1 MTEKL
6 YYIDSHTAEFD
17 AKVISCKER
26 KDGFAV
32 VLDRTAFF
40 PEGGGQLGDTG
51 YLNDIRVF
59 DTHEKNNVVSHFTKS
74 ALEVG
79 STVHGK
85 IDWDRRFRFMQNH
98 SGEHIVS
105 GIINKLTGFNNV
117 GFHLGDEVVTID
129 FDGEIS
135 AETLA
140 DVEYRANAAVYEN
153 KNINTYFP
161 TSDELSNYN
170 YRSKLDITENVRIVE
185 VEGYDTCA
193 CCAPH
198 VKKTGEI
205 GIIKLL
211 DTMRHRG
218 GIRINMVC
226 GFRALDD
233 YNTKYSNIAAISAS
247 LSAKQHETAIAVER
261 IKNEMS
267 DLKLTVSTFRR
278 ELVKYKAAELKETDG
293 NMCIFD
299 SSMEP
304 ADLRELV
311 NVGVTKCGGVCAAF
325 TGSDKDG
332 YNYVIGSTSFDLR
345 KASKEINAA
354 IEGRGGGQMGMIQ
367 GSCKASRNTIEEYFS
382 TFGA

>member
-267 DLKLTVSTFRR
+267 DLKLTVSTLRR

-304 ADLRELV
+304 ADLRGLV